1 MFIEY
6 HSEVLLDM
14 IRYYFA
20 SNCGYYTA
28 RKLCYYHIYCFL
40 FLYLQLL
47 FDSCLIAVRK
57 LPTSIKL

>member
-28 RKLCYYHIYCFL
+28 RKPSYYHIFIIFAKC
-40 FLYLQLL
+40 
-47 FDSCLIAVRK
+47 
-57 LPTSIKL
+57 

>member
-28 RKLCYYHIYCFL
+28 GKPYYYHIFMYICK
-40 FLYLQLL
+40 
-47 FDSCLIAVRK
+47 S
-57 LPTSIKL
+57 